1 MAGPS
6 PVIRISDRQFE
17 QPLVDEGTMS
27 TERSRISVVAGALAL
42 MLVAAAQSAQQPP
55 APAQQAQ
62 PALPIPPQPA
72 PAPPSALLQHYKP
85 VTAERL
91 KRPEDANWLMV
102 RRTYDGWAYSPLD
115 QITANNV
122 KRLQPAWVMS
132 TGMNNGQEATPIVND
147 GVMFV
152 STSFNQVVAIDAKAG
167 DILWRYT
174 SPTPVGMRGKPVS
187 RGVALYGDKVFFGQ
201 IECVVVALDARTG
214 KEVWKTTIEE
224 NKAGFYMTAAPLIAD
239 GKVIVGMSGG
249 DGPIRGFITA
259 LDIETGSQL
268 WKTYTI
274 PAPGEPGSET
284 WSGDQWKTGGGATW
298 VTGNYDPESNL
309 VFWGV
314 GNGYPWVGYQ
324 RPGDNLYTAST
335 IAVDVATGKIKGHF
349 QYTPNESWDWDEVSP
364 PILID
369 YRRGGRTIK
378 GLVNFSRSGYLYFLE
393 RTDSGIKFVEGMP
406 YVKQDVFKS
415 LDPHTGR
422 PDVDPAHKPDIGK
435 MVEFCPSWHG
445 AKNWQPGSYNP
456 KTRMVYV
463 PTQENLCAAMVG
475 RSIQTPT
482 GTSRVATTNQM
493 YIAPGADHISEVQ
506 AWNVDTGKKAWSHHF
521 KKSPNWGPTMTTGG
535 GLVFSG
541 GTNDRLFRAFD
552 ASTGEVLWEFPT
564 NSGIYA
570 SPSSFMVAG
579 RQYIAVVSGWGQDAR
594 SMQSRIN
601 AVSPGNFPE
610 VPEGGVIWVFAVK

>member
-1 MAGPS
+1 MH
-6 PVIRISDRQFE
+6 RRKISGSMRME
-17 QPLVDEGTMS
+17 
-27 TERSRISVVAGALAL
+27 AGALAIL
-42 MLVAAAQSAQQPP
+42 LVLVAAPQWARQAPAPP
-55 APAQQAQ
+55 A
-62 PALPIPPQPA
+62 LTIPPQPP
-72 PAPPSALLQHYKP
+72 PAQPSALLQHYAP

-91 KRPEDANWLMV
+91 KKPADGDWLMV
-102 RRTYDGWAYSPLD
+102 RRTYDGWGYSPLD
-115 QITANNV
+115 QITPRNV
-122 KRLQPAWVMS
+122 KSLQPVWVMS
-132 TGMNNGQEATPIVND
+132 TGMNNGQEAPPIVNN

-152 STSFNQVVAIDAKAG
+152 STSFNQVIAIDAIAG

-174 SPTPVGMRGKPVS
+174 SQTPAGLRGKPVS
-187 RGVALYGDKVFFGQ
+187 RGVALYGDKVFFGL

-239 GKVIVGMSGG
+239 GKVILGMSGG
-249 DGPIRGFITA
+249 DGPTRGFLVA
-259 LDIETGSQL
+259 LDAETGKQL

-298 VTGNYDPESNL
+298 VTGNYDPETNL
-309 VFWGV
+309 VYWGV

-335 IAVDVATGKIKGHF
+335 VAIDATSGAIKGHF

-364 PILID
+364 PILVD
-369 YRRGGRTIK
+369 YRRGGRTVK
-378 GLVNFSRSGYLYFLE
+378 GLINFARSGYLYFLE
-393 RTDSGIKFVEGMP
+393 RTDSTIKFIEGMP
-406 YVKQDVFKS
+406 YVKQNVFKG
-415 LDPHTGR
+415 LDPKTGR
-422 PDVDPAHKPDIGK
+422 PDVDPAHKPDIGR
-435 MVEFCPSWHG
+435 VADFCPSWHG
-445 AKNWQPGSYNP
+445 AKNWQPGAYSP
-456 KTRMVYV
+456 KTRMIYV
-463 PTQENLCAAMVG
+463 PTQENLCAVMVG
-475 RSIQTPT
+475 RLVQTPT
-482 GTSRVATTNQM
+482 GATRVATTNQM
-493 YIAPGADHISEVQ
+493 YIAPGADHLSEVQ
-506 AWNVDTGKKAWSHHF
+506 AWNVDTGMKVWSHHF
-521 KKSPNWGPTMTTGG
+521 AKSPNWGPIMTTGG

-570 SPSSFMVAG
+570 PPSSFMVG
-579 RQYIAVVSGWGQDAR
+579 GKQYIAVVSGWGQDAR

-601 AVSPGNFPE
+601 AASPGNFPE

>member
-1 MAGPS
+1 MTVERAS
-6 PVIRISDRQFE
+6 P
-17 QPLVDEGTMS
+17 LGG
-27 TERSRISVVAGALAL
+27 VVALLA
-42 MLVAAAQSAQQPP
+42 VATIATQLIAQQPP
-55 APAQQAQ
+55 PS
-62 PALPIPPQPA
+62 LPIPPQPA
-72 PAPPSALLQHYKP
+72 PAQPSALLQHYKP
-85 VTAERL
+85 VTSERL
-91 KRPEDANWLMV
+91 KKPEDGNWLMV
-102 RRTYDGWAYSPLD
+102 RRTYDGWGYSPLD
-115 QITANNV
+115 QITTNNV

-132 TGMNNGQEATPIVND
+132 TGMNNGQEAPPIVND

-152 STSFNQVVAIDAKAG
+152 STSFNQVIAVDAKAG

-174 SPTPVGMRGKPVS
+174 SPTPSGMRGKPVS
-187 RGVALYGDKVFFGQ
+187 RGVALYGDKVFFGL

-214 KEVWKTTIEE
+214 KEVWKTVIEE

-239 GKVIVGMSGG
+239 GKVVLGMSGG
-249 DGPIRGFITA
+249 DGPVRGFVVA
-259 LDIETGSQL
+259 LDIETGKQL

-314 GNGYPWVGYQ
+314 GNGYPWIGYQ

-335 IAVDVATGKIKGHF
+335 VAIDVATGEIKGHF

-364 PILID
+364 PILVD
-369 YRRGGRTIK
+369 YKRGGRTIK
-378 GLVNFSRSGYLYFLE
+378 GLVNFARSGYLYFLE
-393 RTDSGIKFVEGMP
+393 RTDSKIKFVEGMP
-406 YVKQDVFKS
+406 YVKQNTFTG
-415 LDPHTGR
+415 LDPRTGR
-422 PDVDPAHKPDIGK
+422 PDIDPAHKPDIGK
-435 MVEFCPSWHG
+435 VADFCPSWHG
-445 AKNWQPGSYNP
+445 AKNWQPGAYSP
-456 KTRMVYV
+456 KTRMIYV
-463 PTQENLCAAMVG
+463 PTQENLCAVMVG
-475 RSIQTPT
+475 RSVLTPT
-482 GTSRVATTNQM
+482 GASRVATTNQM
-493 YIAPGADHISEVQ
+493 YIAPGADHLSEVQ
-506 AWNVDTGKKAWSHHF
+506 AWNVDTGKKVWSHHF
-521 KKSPNWGPTMTTGG
+521 AKSPNWGPIMTTGG

-564 NSGIYA
+564 NSGVYA
-570 SPSSFMVAG
+570 PPSSFMVDG
-579 RQYIAVVSGWGQDAR
+579 KQYIAVVSGWGQDAR